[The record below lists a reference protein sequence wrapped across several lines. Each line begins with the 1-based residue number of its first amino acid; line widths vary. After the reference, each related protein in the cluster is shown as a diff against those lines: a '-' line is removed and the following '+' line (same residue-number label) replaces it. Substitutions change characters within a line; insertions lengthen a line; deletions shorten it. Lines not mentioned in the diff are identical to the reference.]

1 MDWNMLTNMEHD
13 AIIIEL
19 YRRKDVKIQEL
30 KKLSAYVLIVKKSSK
45 VKKKEKKNEW
55 MI

>member
-1 MDWNMLTNMEHD
+1 MEHD

-30 KKLSAYVLIVKKSSK
+30 TTVCLCFNCEKKTKQSQKKR
-45 VKKKEKKNEW
+45 KEKTNG
-55 MI
+55 

>member
-1 MDWNMLTNMEHD
+1 MEHD

-30 KKLSAYVLIVKKSSK
+30 TTVGLCFNCEKNQAKSE
-45 VKKKEKKNEW
+45 KKKRKNEW

>member
-1 MDWNMLTNMEHD
+1 MEHD

-45 VKKKEKKNEW
+45 VRKKEKKNEW